1 MEAKGERVMGT
12 YKLTAKAMTIP
23 AGLALGVATAL
34 AATGIG
40 AGVGAWAILRGMIS
54 EGMIGYLA
62 MMILLLSSAAGA
74 AVAAGTIQ
82 RLRGQMCLAAGS
94 GYLLS
99 LLAVTAVFF
108 GGQYRGM
115 GVTALMVLCGSVLV
129 ILLAPGGKNRAGCR
143 RRKKHT

>member
-1 MEAKGERVMGT
+1 MGT

-34 AATGIG
+34 AVTGIG
-40 AGVGAWAILRGMIS
+40 AGVGAWAVLRGMIS
-54 EGMIGYLA
+54 EKVIGYLA
-62 MMILLLSSAAGA
+62 MVILLLSSAAGA

-82 RLRGQMCLAAGS
+82 RLRGQMCLAAGG

-108 GGQYRGM
+108 GGQYQGM

-143 RRKKHT
+143 RRKKRA

>member
-1 MEAKGERVMGT
+1 MGT

-23 AGLALGVATAL
+23 AGLTLGVGTAL
-34 AATGIG
+34 AVTGIG
-40 AGVGAWAILRGMIS
+40 AGLGAWAVLRGMIS
-54 EGMIGYLA
+54 EGVIGYLA
-62 MMILLLSSAAGA
+62 MVILLLSSAAGA

-99 LLAVTAVFF
+99 LLAVTAAFF

-143 RRKKHT
+143 RRKKHG